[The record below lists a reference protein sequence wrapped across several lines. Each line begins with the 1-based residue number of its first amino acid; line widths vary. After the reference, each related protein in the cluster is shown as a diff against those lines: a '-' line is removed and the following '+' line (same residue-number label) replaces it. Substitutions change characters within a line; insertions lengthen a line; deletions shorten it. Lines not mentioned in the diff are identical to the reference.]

1 MAVPACPHCMDDGR
15 FCVLSAYDMNGLPLD
30 AGDIHRDADEDRSVS
45 SREPSLCYRA
55 CSSFS
60 RLGRWELWKA
70 VLLGQVLSGLLCAT
84 GVTSQLLQSQHG
96 LEIPTAQSFV
106 NYVLLCAVFTTWL
119 ACRGG
124 DAGLIPVLRA
134 RGLRYFMVALVDVE
148 ANYLLVKAY
157 QYTTLTS
164 IQLLD
169 CFSIPVVLALSW
181 LALKVRYQ
189 LVHVL
194 GVSVSLLGVGCLVW
208 ADAHEAAD
216 ASNRLLGDML
226 CLAGAALYGVSNTA
240 QEASVK
246 LFGAVEFLGALGLF
260 GSVINGIQ
268 LALLEKEQVGE
279 IHWDNWQEVSL
290 LLGFSLSLFLLYLLM
305 PVVMRLSSATA
316 ANLSILSAD
325 FYSLLI
331 GVYVFH
337 YKFHWLYLV
346 SFGLVIAGVAL
357 YSAKPTPLGLRR
369 SQDSDPALSFAT
381 GTVNSSQYGPLPV
394 MASDGT
400 GPLLSVSHAVSVH
413 TFGTE
418 SSPKPNG
425 APVCAS

>member
-1 MAVPACPHCMDDGR
+1 YAPLHTHATVGASRPFGATLGGLLGQRHCARWQGIVVAVPACPHCMDDGR

-70 VLLGQVLSGLLCAT
+70 LLLGQVLSGLLCAT

-96 LEIPTAQSFV
+96 LEIPT
-106 NYVLLCAVFTTWL
+106 
-119 ACRGG
+119 
-124 DAGLIPVLRA
+124 
-134 RGLRYFMVALVDVE
+134 
-148 ANYLLVKAY
+148 
-157 QYTTLTS
+157 
-164 IQLLD
+164 
-169 CFSIPVVLALSW
+169 
-181 LALKVRYQ
+181 
-189 LVHVL
+189 
-194 GVSVSLLGVGCLVW
+194 
-208 ADAHEAAD
+208 
-216 ASNRLLGDML
+216 
-226 CLAGAALYGVSNTA
+226 
-240 QEASVK
+240 
-246 LFGAVEFLGALGLF
+246 
-260 GSVINGIQ
+260 
-268 LALLEKEQVGE
+268 
-279 IHWDNWQEVSL
+279 VSL

-369 SQDSDPALSFAT
+369 SQDSDPALSFTT
-381 GTVNSSQYGPLPV
+381 GTVNGSQYGPLPV

-425 APVCAS
+425 APSSRDEATHLMRSEENRQTLGSLPRKSFPLPRCALLSGAEPPPHPPGRSAPKSAGRSPGAFPSVAPPPFRTCPGPTNEKANVAPLCGSPDGRVRPLPGRPEVCHGGAGERQASPCGSPTSSVAQAAPASVHGTG